1 MCRATCLQTLE
12 GLIPR
17 VAPGVLHRT
26 LFVEAQLSRHWWAAV
41 RAEAILSGKGA
52 LMSLHSTSNSATA
65 TAKLRKCARRF
76 ILHEVGECCG
86 TRWPRIG
93 PD

>member
-1 MCRATCLQTLE
+1 MNVWCDLLSIPAQRSPTHLRRLRSAVSDEYTELKPVCGVMCRATCLQTLE

-41 RAEAILSGKGA
+41 RAEAIFCA
-52 LMSLHSTSNSATA
+52 LML
-65 TAKLRKCARRF
+65 
-76 ILHEVGECCG
+76 
-86 TRWPRIG
+86 
-93 PD
+93 